1 MRDSI
6 SIYRTQADAIRKLDP
21 EDFKEVMLAIFDY
34 GMDGKQ
40 PECTGTPLVVFQLIK
55 PLIDKNN
62 TNYENAKKRIQANQE
77 RTVSE
82 SQANQE
88 RTVSESQ
95 SKCKML
101 NVKSKML
108 NDKEKDILSGK
119 PDSAPAYPY
128 REVVEYLN
136 SKIGTS
142 YKASSR
148 DTRKHIKA
156 RFDEGYTLEDFQKV
170 IDNKV
175 SEWGKDPDM
184 VKYLRPATLFGTKFE
199 SYLNQKTVSGG
210 DRKNQFNRFHQRE
223 YDFESLERDLLRAKQ

>member
-82 SQANQE
+82 SQ
-88 RTVSESQ
+88 

-108 NDKEKDILSGK
+108 NNKKDILS
-119 PDSAPAYPY
+119 DSSDVAPAYQY
-128 REVVEYLN
+128 REVIEYLN
-136 SKIGTS
+136 QKAGTS
-142 YKASSR
+142 YRTSSR

-156 RFDEGYTLEDFQKV
+156 RFDEGYTLEDFKRV

-175 SEWGKDPDM
+175 SEWGKDPEM

-223 YDFESLERDLLRAKQ
+223 YDFESLERDLLRAEQ

>member
-6 SIYRTQADAIRKLDP
+6 SIYRTQADAIRKLAP

-88 RTVSESQ
+88 RTVSETQ

-108 NDKEKDILSGK
+108 NNKKDILSGK

-142 YKASSR
+142 YKASGR

-223 YDFESLERDLLRAKQ
+223 YDFESLEKDLLRAEQ

>member
-6 SIYRTQADAIRKLDP
+6 SIYRTQADAIRKLAP

-62 TNYENAKKRIQANQE
+62 TNYENAKKRIQANHE
-77 RTVSE
+77 RTESE

-88 RTVSESQ
+88 RTVSETQ

-108 NDKEKDILSGK
+108 NNKKDILSGK
-119 PDSAPAYPY
+119 PDPTPVYPY

-142 YKASSR
+142 YKSSSR

-223 YDFESLERDLLRAKQ
+223 YDFESLERDLLRAEQ

>member
-6 SIYRTQADAIRKLDP
+6 LFYRSQLEALLQLDA
-21 EDFKEVMLAIFDY
+21 ETCKETLKAFYDY
-34 GMDGKQ
+34 GMNGAK
-40 PECTGTPLVVFQLIK
+40 PTCTSTALALFIAFK

-62 TNYENAKKRIQANQE
+62 SLYENGRKGGRPKSNQKPNDNQTITKTKPTDNQ
-77 RTVSE
+77 TVT
-82 SQANQE
+82 QMIND
-88 RTVSESQ
+88 
-95 SKCKML
+95 KC
-101 NVKSKML
+101 KML

-119 PDSAPAYPY
+119 PDSAPVYPY
-128 REVVEYLN
+128 REVIDYLN

-223 YDFESLERDLLRAKQ
+223 YDFESLERDLLRAEQ

>member
-6 SIYRTQADAIRKLDP
+6 SIYRTQADAIRKLAP

-88 RTVSESQ
+88 RTVSETQ

-108 NDKEKDILSGK
+108 NNKKDILSGK

-142 YKASSR
+142 YKASGR

-175 SEWGKDPDM
+175 SEWGKDPEM

-223 YDFESLERDLLRAKQ
+223 YDFESLEKDLLRAEQ